1 MKQLKSQEFQAEVLE
16 SNGLAAEVTAQ
27 GIQVSDMVRP
37 LPDDGPCFGAAFR
50 RIRGKGENCKG
61 GY

>member
-16 SNGLAAEVTAQ
+16 SKVPVLVDFSATCVH
-27 GIQVSDMVRP
+27 

-50 RIRGKGENCKG
+50 RI
-61 GY
+61 

>member
-27 GIQVSDMVRP
+27 GSQVSW
-37 LPDDGPCFGAAFR
+37 
-50 RIRGKGENCKG
+50 
-61 GY
+61 